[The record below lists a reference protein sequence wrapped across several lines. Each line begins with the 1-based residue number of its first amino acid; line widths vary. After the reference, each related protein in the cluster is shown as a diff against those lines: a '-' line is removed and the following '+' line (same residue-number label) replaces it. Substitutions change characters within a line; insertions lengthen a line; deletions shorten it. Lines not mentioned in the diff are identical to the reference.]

1 MSSCVCFY
9 FWKFLVSFAN
19 DDVFVVHVSR
29 SRSHGHPFV
38 SNTFVRYVRV
48 DEQDHMDICNH
59 TDNLRR
65 ILGRQG
71 CGRTQVAFM
80 GWDGARLRCRC
91 LLNSISIYQNPFHF
105 TNRAGRNPWV
115 SVSAPVFRD
124 LVLIVRRLA
133 AQPRGGGFGI
143 LRPCPFRS
151 GFVSLARLFS
161 PSTRVFFRSPGGADR

>member
-1 MSSCVCFY
+1 MFSLFCQRRCVCCPR
-9 FWKFLVSFAN
+9 FAIKITRTS
-19 DDVFVVHVSR
+19 VRIEHVR
-29 SRSHGHPFV
+29 S
-38 SNTFVRYVRV
+38 YVRV

-71 CGRTQVAFM
+71 CGRTQVAFV

-115 SVSAPVFRD
+115 SVSTPVFRD
-124 LVLIVRRLA
+124 LSLSFVDWLLSREE
-133 AQPRGGGFGI
+133 GGFGI

-151 GFVSLARLFS
+151 GFVSLARLFF